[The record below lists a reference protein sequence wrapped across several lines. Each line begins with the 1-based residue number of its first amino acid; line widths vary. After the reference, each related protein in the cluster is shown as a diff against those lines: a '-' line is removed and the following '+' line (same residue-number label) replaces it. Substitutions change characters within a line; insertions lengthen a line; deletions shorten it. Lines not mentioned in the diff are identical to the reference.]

1 MNDFGITTMKHDPK
15 RATGRTLGLILQAL
29 GKAVENPGTE
39 VEFIDHSTQNH
50 ALLQSFQMC
59 KERIES
65 IAKQLN
71 LDVSVKVNT
80 NNTEYFGLFVKS
92 NWVSPYAQRTSA
104 EEKWKEI
111 YGSYPAN
118 WYDVEKFECFKK
130 GYEAAK

>member
-1 MNDFGITTMKHDPK
+1 MKHDPK
-15 RATGRTLGLILQAL
+15 RATGRTTGLILQAL

-39 VEFIDHSTQNH
+39 VEFINHNPQNVGQH
-50 ALLQSFQMC
+50 QMC
-59 KERIES
+59 KKQIELL
-65 IAKQLN
+65 AETLH
-71 LDVSVKVNT
+71 LDVSVEIRSNKLDDRFRP
-80 NNTEYFGLFVKS
+80 EPFSIFVKS
-92 NWVSPYAQRTSA
+92 NWVSPYSQRTPA